1 MPSARLRDTR
11 MACKTAGVRS
21 ASGPVGN
28 FAWTIGRAVA
38 CLVLAAS
45 AGACGARS
53 SSPAPSDVTPDATAN
68 PPDPGVVAA
77 HRSAGIPL
85 FADPSTAALGDAI
98 TPDAADS
105 TATATVS
112 DLRYMGADGEV
123 TGLLVEPAGG
133 DLQPALIM
141 LGGLPGTRR
150 DLLPRALD
158 LANAGVISLLID
170 APFARSQRIGPGT
183 QPLNLTDQ
191 DRAEQIQVV
200 VDLRRAMDLL
210 VARAGVDQNAVGF
223 LGSSY
228 GASIGGL
235 FAGVEPRLAAAVL
248 ESGDGGLV
256 SHFAMLGDASPLA
269 ALTPAARTAWIAA
282 MDPIE
287 PVYFVG
293 NATGPVLFQAGTQ
306 DTVTTPIEAARFAAA
321 GNAQSS
327 RSWYDASHDLGDAAS
342 CDAAKFLGDH
352 LGFDGS
358 AVSACGTA
366 PAKPD
371 SYSWVAIIG
380 LFVVMIVVRL
390 LVRMRQRRPPPPPD
404 ADDDLGDG
412 STPPIIK
419 VGTERR

>member
-1 MPSARLRDTR
+1 MW
-11 MACKTAGVRS
+11 K
-21 ASGPVGN
+21 
-28 FAWTIGRAVA
+28 IGRA
-38 CLVLAAS
+38 LAALLLATS
-45 AGACGARS
+45 AAACTALS
-53 SSPAPSDVTPDATAN
+53 SSPGPSLTSDATAN
-68 PPDPGVVAA
+68 PPDPSVVAA
-77 HRSAGIPL
+77 HRSTGIPL
-85 FADPSTAALGDAI
+85 FADTTSTAVADAI

-105 TATATVS
+105 TPTATVS
-112 DLRYMGADGEV
+112 DVLYFGADGWV

-133 DLQPALIM
+133 DLQPAVIL

-170 APFARSQRIGPGT
+170 APFARAQRIGPGT
-183 QPLNLTDQ
+183 QPLNFTEQDQ
-191 DRAEQIQVV
+191 AEQIQLV

-210 VARAGVDQNAVGF
+210 VARPGVDQNAIGF

-235 FAGVEPRLAAAVL
+235 FAGVEPRVAASVL

-256 SHFAMLGDASPLA
+256 SHFATLGDASPLA
-269 ALTPAARTAWIAA
+269 SLTPAARAAWIAA

-287 PVYFVG
+287 PLYFVG
-293 NATGPVLFQAGTQ
+293 NASRPVLFQAGTQ
-306 DTVTTPIEAARFAAA
+306 DTVTTPAEAARFAAA

-327 RSWYDASHDLGDAAS
+327 ISWYDTGHDLSAPAW

-358 AVSACGTA
+358 AVTACGTA

-371 SYSWVAIIG
+371 AYSWVAIIG
-380 LFVVMIVVRL
+380 LFVIMIVVRL
-390 LVRMRQRRPPPPPD
+390 VVRLRRRRPPPPPD
-404 ADDDLGDG
+404 ADEDLGDG

-419 VGTERR
+419 VGSAPR

>member
-1 MPSARLRDTR
+1 
-11 MACKTAGVRS
+11 MAG
-21 ASGPVGN
+21 
-28 FAWTIGRAVA
+28 TIGRALA

-45 AGACGARS
+45 AATCGALS
-53 SSPAPSDVTPDATAN
+53 SSPGASDLTPDATAN
-68 PPDPGVVAA
+68 PPDPSVVAA
-77 HRSAGIPL
+77 RRSAGIPL
-85 FADPSTAALGDAI
+85 FADSAGTDVADNI
-98 TPDAADS
+98 TPDGADS

-112 DLRYMGADGEV
+112 DVLYVGADGRV
-123 TGLLVEPAGG
+123 TGLLVEPAAG
-133 DLQPALIM
+133 DLQPAVIM

-170 APFARSQRIGPGT
+170 APFARAQRIGPGT
-183 QPLNLTDQ
+183 QPLNFTDQ
-191 DRAEQIQVV
+191 DRAEQIQLV

-210 VARAGVDQNAVGF
+210 VARPGVDQNAIGF

-235 FAGVEPRLAAAVL
+235 FAGVEPRLAASVL

-256 SHFAMLGDASPLA
+256 SHFAALGDASPLA
-269 ALTPAARTAWIAA
+269 ALTPAARDAWIAA

-306 DTVTTPIEAARFAAA
+306 DTVTTPIEAAGFAAA

-327 RSWYDASHDLGDAAS
+327 RSWYDSGHGLSEPAW

-358 AVSACGTA
+358 AVTACGTA

-371 SYSWVAIIG
+371 TYSWVAIIG

-390 LVRMRQRRPPPPPD
+390 LVRMRRRRPPPPPD

-419 VGTERR
+419 VGTERG

>member
-1 MPSARLRDTR
+1 
-11 MACKTAGVRS
+11 MAG
-21 ASGPVGN
+21 
-28 FAWTIGRAVA
+28 TIGRTVA

-45 AGACGARS
+45 AAACGALS
-53 SSPAPSDVTPDATAN
+53 SSPGPGDVTPDATPN
-68 PPDPGVVAA
+68 PPDPSVVAA

-85 FADPSTAALGDAI
+85 FADSAGTDVADAI

-105 TATATVS
+105 TPTATVS
-112 DLRYMGADGEV
+112 NVIYFDADGRV
-123 TGLLVEPAGG
+123 TGLLVEPAAG
-133 DLQPALIM
+133 DLQPAVIM

-170 APFARSQRIGPGT
+170 APFARAQRIGPGT

-191 DRAEQIQVV
+191 DRAEQIQLV

-210 VARAGVDQNAVGF
+210 VARPGVDQNAIGF
-223 LGSSY
+223 LGWGY

-235 FAGVEPRLAAAVL
+235 FAGVEPRLAASVL

-256 SHFAMLGDASPLA
+256 SHFTALGDASPLA
-269 ALTPAARTAWIAA
+269 ALTPAARSAWIAA

-287 PVYFVG
+287 PIYYVG
-293 NATGPVLFQAGTQ
+293 NATGPVLFQAGTE
-306 DTVTTPIEAARFAAA
+306 DTVTTPIEATRFAAA

-327 RSWYDASHDLGDAAS
+327 RSWYDSGHDLGDPAG
-342 CDAAKFLGDH
+342 CEAAKFLGDH

-358 AVSACGTA
+358 AVTACGTA
-366 PAKPD
+366 AAKPD
-371 SYSWVAIIG
+371 AYSWVAIIG